1 VEGLNRAIRAL
12 DKVSIFSRWTNV
24 IGVSGFF
31 IMICFSF
38 IDVIMRYVFH
48 SPMRYVTE
56 LVEVMMIVSIF
67 LAIAHTQNVKS
78 HVAVDLITSKLS
90 ARARLIME
98 FLTIVLGLGIFAII
112 IWQTV
117 EEIPWAL
124 ANNTIHTQSFRVSK
138 APFLAIIALG
148 STCLWLL
155 LLRDL
160 LQKVVDAQ
168 KLGMKQYQW
177 FLMFTLPVIALALA
191 GLWTQPTMWQ
201 TGLTTAGLIGI
212 LAALFLFLI
221 GMPISFALLLVSFI
235 FTFHIRGS
243 NIAFDILATDIYRTT
258 GTYSFSAVNF
268 FVLVGYF
275 CLFAGF
281 GTDLY
286 RAAYKWFGHL
296 RGGLAIATVGACTG
310 YAAIV
315 GDSLSATA
323 TMGAVALPEMKKYK
337 YDDRLSA
344 GSICGGSFL
353 GPIIP
358 PSVTFVFYGLFTK
371 LSIGDLFVAGIIPGV
386 LIALIFSAIIV
397 VWCRRNP
404 SIGPPGEKSTWV
416 PRIVSLKA
424 GGPVLLLFVL
434 VIGGI
439 YMGVFTPTEG
449 GSIGAMISFLLG
461 LGMRRFTWKNFAE
474 AMLESGK
481 VISMIFLIIIGAVL
495 FTRFAAW
502 CNMSQTISDFFTGL
516 GLSPM
521 IYVILVLVVF
531 IILGAVMDIM
541 PLLLIGVPILHPIAV
556 SLGINPLWFAVLVVL
571 AINLGALTPPV
582 GLILFVYKGMA
593 KDVSMASVYRGAL
606 PFVLGII
613 LAMVLIILI
622 PSLATWLPVA
632 LK

>member
-1 VEGLNRAIRAL
+1 MPLAFTTTRSLTESGRCSKGRHETVPVVSNVCATGHCPGSGRTLDATNDMANRPDRRRFYRYISRACT
-12 DKVSIFSRWTNV
+12 IFN
-24 IGVSGFF
+24 G
-31 IMICFSF
+31 
-38 IDVIMRYVFH
+38 Y
-48 SPMRYVTE
+48 
-56 LVEVMMIVSIF
+56 
-67 LAIAHTQNVKS
+67 A
-78 HVAVDLITSKLS
+78 
-90 ARARLIME
+90 
-98 FLTIVLGLGIFAII
+98 
-112 IWQTV
+112 
-117 EEIPWAL
+117 
-124 ANNTIHTQSFRVSK
+124 
-138 APFLAIIALG
+138 
-148 STCLWLL
+148 
-155 LLRDL
+155 
-160 LQKVVDAQ
+160 
-168 KLGMKQYQW
+168 
-177 FLMFTLPVIALALA
+177 
-191 GLWTQPTMWQ
+191 
-201 TGLTTAGLIGI
+201 
-212 LAALFLFLI
+212 
-221 GMPISFALLLVSFI
+221 ISFALLLVSFI

-243 NIAFDILATDIYRTT
+243 TIAFDIIATDIYRTT

-281 GTDLY
+281 GADLY

-344 GSICGGSFL
+344 GSICGGAFL

-371 LSIGDLFVAGIIPGV
+371 MSIGDLFVAGIIPGV
-386 LIALIFSAIIV
+386 IIAMIFCTIIIV
-397 VWCRRNP
+397 WCQRNP
-404 SIGPPGEKSTWV
+404 SIGPPGEKSTWL

-424 GGPVLLLFVL
+424 GGPVLILFVL

-439 YMGVFTPTEG
+439 YMGAFTPTEG

-502 CNMSQTISDFFTGL
+502 CNMSETITSFFVGL
-516 GLSPM
+516 GLSP
-521 IYVILVLVVF
+521 LVFAAVVLF
-531 IILGAVMDIM
+531 IFFILGCIMDIM

-556 SLGINPLWFAVLVVL
+556 SLGLNPIWFAVLVVL
-571 AINLGALTPPV
+571 VINLGSLTPPV
-582 GLILFVYKGMA
+582 GLILFVFKGMA
-593 KDVSMASVYRGAL
+593 KNISMATVYRGAM
-606 PFVLGII
+606 PFVIGILLG
-613 LAMVLIILI
+613 MVLIFFI
-622 PSLATWLPVA
+622 PSLATWLPAA

>member
-1 VEGLNRAIRAL
+1 MDGLNRVIGLL
-12 DKVSIFSRWTNV
+12 DKVGTFSRWTNV

-38 IDVIMRYVFH
+38 VDVIMRYVFH

-90 ARARLIME
+90 AKARLIME

-112 IWQTV
+112 IWQTI
-117 EEIPWAL
+117 EEIPWVL
-124 ANNTIHTQSFRVSK
+124 ANNTIHTQSFHVSK

-148 STCLWLL
+148 SICLWLL

-177 FLMFTLPVIALALA
+177 VLMFVLPAIALTLA
-191 GLWTQPTMWQ
+191 GLWTQPTVWQ

-212 LAALFLFLI
+212 FAALLLFLI

-281 GTDLY
+281 GADLY
-286 RAAYKWFGHL
+286 HAAYKWFGHL

-323 TMGAVALPEMKKYK
+323 TMGAVALPEMKKFK

-344 GSICGGSFL
+344 GSICGGAFL

-371 LSIGDLFVAGIIPGV
+371 MSIGDLFVAGIIPGV
-386 LIALIFSAIIV
+386 IIALIFCAIII
-397 VWCRRNP
+397 VWCQRNP
-404 SIGPPGEKSTWV
+404 SIGPPGEKSTWG

-424 GGPVLLLFVL
+424 GGPVLILFVL

-461 LGMRRFTWKNFAE
+461 LGMRRFTWKNFTN

-502 CNMSQTISDFFTGL
+502 CNMSQIITNFFTGL

-521 IYVILVLVVF
+521 VFAAVVLF
-531 IILGAVMDIM
+531 IFLILGCIMDIM

-556 SLGINPLWFAVLVVL
+556 SMGLNPIWFAVLVVL
-571 AINLGALTPPV
+571 VINLGALTPPV
-582 GLILFVYKGMA
+582 GLILFVFKGMA
-593 KDVSMASVYRGAL
+593 KDIPMATVYRGAI
-606 PFVLGII
+606 PFVIGILLG
-613 LAMVLIILI
+613 MVLLFFI
-622 PSLATWLPVA
+622 PSLATWLPAV